1 MTAQPLPQQT
11 ERQPPAQETT
21 KDRRHLTVMR
31 PDMPFYIARYES
43 AVTTHGGSQVTLVLR
58 GKHRLTLSWTATGDE
73 ATVWHHP
80 AIKNPHA
87 LLQVLLDAQAQC
99 DYQIKRSAETPHER
113 LWRKAVTVVGL
124 EAQRTYRAL
133 MARSASTVAALEE
146 LTELDAKM
154 EHIRPAYEAVVAAYL
169 AQPTALEQ
177 GRAAYDA
184 ALAMYRAAK

>member
-1 MTAQPLPQQT
+1 MSVAPLPQPT
-11 ERQPPAQETT
+11 ERQLPVQETT
-21 KDRRHLTVMR
+21 KDRRYLRVMR
-31 PDMPFYIARYES
+31 PGMPFYIARYES

-58 GKHRLTLSWTATGDE
+58 GRHRLTLSWTAIGDE
-73 ATVWHHP
+73 ATVWHQP
-80 AIKNPHA
+80 AIENAHM

-99 DYQIKRSAETPHER
+99 DYQIKQSEEGTPHER

-154 EHIRPAYEAVVAAYL
+154 EHIRPAYEKAIATYL
-169 AQPTALEQ
+169 AAE
-177 GRAAYDA
+177 
-184 ALAMYRAAK
+184 